1 MDRHRMPL
9 FSDRLVASIRKT
21 GNPCVVGLDPHIDRM
36 PAFIK
41 SGRGRPT
48 KEAVRTII
56 RDFHEL
62 VLDTVAGLVPAVKPQ
77 LAFFEQYGSAGIEAF
92 EDTVQAAKRRG
103 LIVIAD
109 AKRNDIA
116 STAEAYAAAFLG
128 ETDILGEKQK
138 VFDADCMTVTPY
150 LGVDSLLPFVAAC
163 AKHGKGL
170 FIVLKTSNQGSTDF
184 QDQTLQSTG
193 RPLYETIAGTIKN
206 LGEELVGESS
216 YSSIGAVVGATF
228 PDAARRLRALLPRAF
243 ILVTGYGAQGATARN
258 AAFCFNA
265 DGLGAIVSS
274 SRGLTYSYG
283 DQTATRQRFVESV
296 RENTLRMVE
305 DIQNALRSAPELS
318 KWR

>member
-1 MDRHRMPL
+1 
-9 FSDRLVASIRKT
+9 
-21 GNPCVVGLDPHIDRM
+21 
-36 PAFIK
+36 
-41 SGRGRPT
+41 
-48 KEAVRTII
+48 
-56 RDFHEL
+56 
-62 VLDTVAGLVPAVKPQ
+62 
-77 LAFFEQYGSAGIEAF
+77 
-92 EDTVQAAKRRG
+92 
-103 LIVIAD
+103 
-109 AKRNDIA
+109 
-116 STAEAYAAAFLG
+116 
-128 ETDILGEKQK
+128 
-138 VFDADCMTVTPY
+138 MTVTPY

-283 DQTATRQRFVESV
+283 DQTVTRQRFVESV

-318 KWR
+318 KSR